1 MDSDP
6 EFTVD
11 EGEDMS
17 AIAEEKL
24 FSVIGS
30 YSESIEEDSI
40 YTVGQVH
47 VDSVPVEM
55 QHENQP
61 VHPTQVDV

>member
-1 MDSDP
+1 VDALSTDLTIGMKMDSDP

-11 EGEDMS
+11 EGEDMF

-30 YSESIEEDSI
+30 YSESIEEDSRDLHGGI
-40 YTVGQVH
+40 
-47 VDSVPVEM
+47 SARRFCSC
-55 QHENQP
+55 
-61 VHPTQVDV
+61 

>member
-1 MDSDP
+1 LNVDALSTDLTIGMKMDSDP

-40 YTVGQVH
+40 DLHGGT
-47 VDSVPVEM
+47 SARRFCSC
-55 QHENQP
+55 
-61 VHPTQVDV
+61 